1 MVVRLPMSGTI
12 AGAPAACTDTE
23 ARRAWRVGAALKAD
37 CTATLLLRAA
47 AIVKSSMPVFGTAV
61 REEDCENVGAWI
73 GCTSSSTP
81 IN

>member
-12 AGAPAACTDTE
+12 AGAPAACTATE

-47 AIVKSSMPVFGTAV
+47 AIMTPECPVVARTGFKGELYDNLFG
-61 REEDCENVGAWI
+61 G
-73 GCTSSSTP
+73 
-81 IN
+81 